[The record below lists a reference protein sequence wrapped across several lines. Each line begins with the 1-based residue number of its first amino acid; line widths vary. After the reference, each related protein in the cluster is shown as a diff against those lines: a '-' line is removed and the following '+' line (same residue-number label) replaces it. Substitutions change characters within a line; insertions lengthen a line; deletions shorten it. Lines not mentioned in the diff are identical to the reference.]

1 MKRKKISS
9 RQKEIILMLAQNPSN
24 KPITISEV
32 AQQLNISTR
41 TVLRDMSSI
50 ENWLDENDF
59 KFVKKPGVGI
69 YLDETLDSKQFI
81 IELLQEEKIEK
92 SYTKEE
98 RKRFILSNLLT
109 SSEPIKSYYFYKTL
123 KISEGTLNNDF
134 IDIEAWLDKFSINLI
149 RKPGTGI
156 YIEGSEKNI
165 RSAQV
170 NLIYNSCEEQELMN
184 MVKNVGNNI
193 QNSSVIEISSEN
205 RLLNLIDKS
214 IIKKVENSLSEVIKE
229 INLKISDSS
238 FIGLVVHIS
247 LAVQRLKNGERISME
262 EDVLN
267 ELKCIDQFKM
277 ATKIAEQIG
286 EEFDINVPIEEI
298 GYITMHLRGSKMR
311 LETKD
316 HNFTLDDVELMKISK
331 QLIELAED
339 EFKLDFKN
347 DTRLLN
353 DLVTH
358 LGPSLCRIKMGMD
371 IRNPLLQQIKTEY
384 KDVYDGVA
392 NIIYIIKEKLDIDE
406 IPESEIAYLA
416 MHFGSSMER
425 NLMDDVEINAMAC
438 CPTGIGTSRFLIT
451 KLHKKFSNL
460 NMVDT
465 ISAINIDDEYL
476 RQQGIDLIISTV
488 ELDSSIKNIVVS
500 PLLNLEDVTKIR
512 HVLRNIAK
520 DKVFKNDIRAER
532 LEEKKEKNLVDKN
545 EVMDFMTMSGN
556 LVEFFKLLEVHEDV
570 DCDDIEELV
579 NYSSFIFANDSK
591 SALKIQRDL
600 KRRINISTPFVDG
613 IEIALLHCMT
623 QEVKNIRY
631 ASIRLSKEVMID
643 KENKTRY
650 ALLMLIPKE
659 AKDYQRELLSKIS
672 ENLIENDDF
681 VNCIKYGNKE
691 EIKENFKSIVLD
703 FYINKMKVISQKI
716 D

>member
-9 RQKEIILMLAQNPSN
+9 RQKEIILILAQNPSN

-32 AQQLNISTR
+32 AQELNISTR

-69 YLDETLDSKQFI
+69 YLDETLDNKQFI

-109 SSEPIKSYYFYKTL
+109 SSEPIKSYYFYKSL

-134 IDIEAWLDKFSINLI
+134 IDIEAWLDRFSIKLI

-156 YIEGSEKNI
+156 YIEGSEKDI

-170 NLIYNSCEEQELMN
+170 SLIYNSCEEQELMN

-193 QNSSVIEISSEN
+193 QNNNIIEISSEN

-214 IIKKVENSLSEVIKE
+214 IIKKVENSLSGALEDI
-229 INLKISDSS
+229 KISDSS

-267 ELKCIDQFKM
+267 ELKCIDQFKI
-277 ATKIAEQIG
+277 ATKISEQIG
-286 EEFDINVPIEEI
+286 EEFNIDMPIEEI
-298 GYITMHLRGSKMR
+298 GYITMHLRGSKLR
-311 LETKD
+311 LETKN
-316 HNFTLDDVELMKISK
+316 HNFSLDDVELMNISK
-331 QLIELAED
+331 KLIELAED
-339 EFKLDFKN
+339 EFKLDFSK

-353 DLVTH
+353 DLVNH

-371 IRNPLLQQIKTEY
+371 IRNPLLEQIKTDY
-384 KDVYDGVA
+384 KDIYDGVA

-406 IPESEIAYLA
+406 IPDSEIAYLA
-416 MHFGSSMER
+416 MHFGSSIER
-425 NLMDDVEINAMAC
+425 NLMEDVEVNAVAC
-438 CPTGIGTSRFLIT
+438 CPTGIGTSRFLMT

-465 ISAINIDDEYL
+465 ISAINIDEEYL
-476 RQQGIDLIISTV
+476 KQQGIDLIISTV
-488 ELDSSIKNIVVS
+488 EIDSSMKSIVVN
-500 PLLNLEDVTKIR
+500 PLLNLEDVKNIR

-520 DKVFKNDIRAER
+520 DKVFKKDIRAEE
-532 LEEKKEKNLVDKN
+532 LENKKQKKLVDKN

-556 LVEFFKLLEVHEDV
+556 LVEFLNLLEVHEDV

-579 NYSSFIFANDSK
+579 NYSSFIFVNDSK
-591 SALKIQRDL
+591 AALKIQRDL

-623 QEVKNIRY
+623 EEVKNIRY
-631 ASIRLSKEVMID
+631 ASIRLTKEVMID
-643 KENKTRY
+643 EENKTRY

-659 AKDYQRELLSKIS
+659 AKAYQRELLSKIS

-681 VNCIKYGNKE
+681 INCIKYGNKE